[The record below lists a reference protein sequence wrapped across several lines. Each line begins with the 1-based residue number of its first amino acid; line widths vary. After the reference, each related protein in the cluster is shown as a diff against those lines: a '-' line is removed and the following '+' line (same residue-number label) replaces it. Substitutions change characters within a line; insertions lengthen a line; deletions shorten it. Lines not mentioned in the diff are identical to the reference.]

1 LLSNSFAPEDR
12 GRAIGSWSGLG
23 TVFAAAG
30 PFLGGL
36 LVATGP
42 HGWRWIFLVNV
53 PVVAIALVLSRRG
66 LPDVPGS
73 RTQDSLRGQVD
84 AAGAMLAVLGLG
96 LLIAPLIEVSR
107 LPLPAV
113 VGLMAAG
120 AATLVAFGLLER
132 RRTVTGRP
140 PAMLPVHLFAVRAFT
155 VANVVTFAVYGAL
168 GAGSFLL
175 TIALQVGLGYEPWAA
190 GLATLPMTVIVA
202 AFSPTVGS
210 LVPRFGPRPFLA
222 LGPAVIA
229 TALIVLSRIAPGSNY
244 VTGVLPGVLLFGV
257 GLALVVAPVTTAA
270 VAYVGQEHS
279 GVASG
284 VNNAVARIG
293 TLVTVALIPVIGGLS
308 RAGLDQS
315 QALVDGYA
323 RAMASAAALTA
334 AGAVAAWFG
343 LPSGRPPEPAPDRPA
358 S

>member
-1 LLSNSFAPEDR
+1 
-12 GRAIGSWSGLG
+12 
-23 TVFAAAG
+23 
-30 PFLGGL
+30 
-36 LVATGP
+36 
-42 HGWRWIFLVNV
+42 
-53 PVVAIALVLSRRG
+53 
-66 LPDVPGS
+66 
-73 RTQDSLRGQVD
+73 
-84 AAGAMLAVLGLG
+84 
-96 LLIAPLIEVSR
+96 
-107 LPLPAV
+107 
-113 VGLMAAG
+113 
-120 AATLVAFGLLER
+120 
-132 RRTVTGRP
+132 
-140 PAMLPVHLFAVRAFT
+140 VRAFT

-229 TALIVLSRIAPGSNY
+229 TALIVLSRIAPGSHY